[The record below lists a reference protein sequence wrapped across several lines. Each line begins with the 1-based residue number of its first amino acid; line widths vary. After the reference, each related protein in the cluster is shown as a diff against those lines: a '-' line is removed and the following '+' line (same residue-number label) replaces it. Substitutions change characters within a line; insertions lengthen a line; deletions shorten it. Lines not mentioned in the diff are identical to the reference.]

1 MDVTYH
7 KLGQFV
13 QDVIVWNKVIGEDF
27 GEHKF
32 DLQKKITL
40 EEINE
45 TIEAYRNNDKKE
57 IIDGVGDILVTA
69 GYFNYLKT
77 QSDEF
82 LKEKIQF
89 DSEVMPFYIGFESL
103 LDNIKTSIIRGHTCH
118 FSLSLLASKTIDMYG
133 RELVEDYFQAIIK
146 SNYSKF
152 ILPEDWNEDL
162 ELQHARNKYAGKFEN
177 IIPVTV
183 TVDNQDYILL
193 KADNGKGKLLKP
205 TLFREPHDFMINPI

>member
-7 KLGQFV
+7 KLPSFIR
-13 QDVIVWNKVIGEDF
+13 DVIVWNKVIGEDF
-27 GEHKF
+27 GEQKF

-45 TIEAYRNNDKKE
+45 TIEAYRANDMKE
-57 IIDGVGDILVTA
+57 VIDGVGDILVTA

-77 QSDEF
+77 QSDQF
-82 LKEKIQF
+82 LGEKIEF
-89 DSEVMPFYIGFESL
+89 NSEVMPYYIGFESL
-103 LDNIKTSIIRGHTCH
+103 LDNIKTSILRGHTCY
-118 FSLSLLASKTIDMYG
+118 FSLSLLAAKTIHMYG

-152 ILPEDWNEDL
+152 IKPEDWNEDL
-162 ELQHARNKYAGKFEN
+162 EMQHVKNKYAGKFEN

-183 TVDNQDYILL
+183 TVEGQDYILL
-193 KADNGKGKLLKP
+193 KADNGQGKLLKP
-205 TLFREPHDFMINPI
+205 TLFCEPHEFMINPI